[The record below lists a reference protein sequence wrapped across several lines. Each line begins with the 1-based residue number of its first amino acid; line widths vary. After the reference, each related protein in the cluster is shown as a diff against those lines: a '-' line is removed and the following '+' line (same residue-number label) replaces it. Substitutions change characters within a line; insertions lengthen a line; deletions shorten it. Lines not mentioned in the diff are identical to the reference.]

1 MKRIKQMSINATGIE
16 IVDFLGNHP
25 GYCVVIKGE
34 EQTLTY
40 QRVNNKHGWMKYV
53 KCISNRNDAIS
64 FIEV

>member
-1 MKRIKQMSINATGIE
+1 M
-16 IVDFLGNHP
+16 DFLGSHP

-53 KCISNRNDAIS
+53 KCVSSQNDAIG